1 MFPVKIFSKDGKLV
15 RVVSSKQLA
24 ERSLRTL
31 TNMFV
36 PNVRRSKNQKKKAT
50 WRAYCCKNC
59 GVRVKSKVAKACFCS
74 LYCAGYWG
82 KYVVNGDRKAF
93 CAGGLNDL
101 PIIKKR
107 LAAVVASDRIF
118 IKGKYKPIKRSDV

>member
-1 MFPVKIFSKDGKLV
+1 MVK
-15 RVVSSKQLA
+15 VVSSNELA
-24 ERSLRTL
+24 KRSLRTL

-36 PNVRRSKNQKKKAT
+36 PNVRRSKNQKKKAA
-50 WRAYCCKNC
+50 WRSYCCKNC

-101 PIIKKR
+101 PVIKKR